1 MGRLKSDQGQL
12 FYVHLSDA
20 VPKDHL
26 VRKID
31 TALDLFWLRNELAH
45 AGRRRPQPAAAGLT
59 CGVPGDAAG
68 PSAQMAGVRLG
79 KTPPGGRV
87 AFGEAGVGDRAL
99 LRLLDATSPAVVLND
114 GLGLSPGHLRL
125 IR

>member
-1 MGRLKSDQGQL
+1 MGRLKSGQGQL
-12 FYVHLSDA
+12 FYEFHLSDA

-31 TALDLFWLRNELAH
+31 TALDLSWLRNELAH
-45 AGRRRPQPAAAGLT
+45 ALDAGGTQPAAAGLT
-59 CGVPGDAAG
+59 CGVPGGAAG

-79 KTPPGGRV
+79 KSENPAWEGTV

-99 LRLLDATSPAVVLND
+99 LR
-114 GLGLSPGHLRL
+114 
-125 IR
+125 

>member
-1 MGRLKSDQGQL
+1 MMGRLKSDQGQL

-31 TALDLFWLRNELAH
+31 TALDLSWLRNELAH
-45 AGRRRPQPAAAGLT
+45 ALDAGGTQPAAAGLT
-59 CGVPGDAAG
+59 CGVPGGAAG

-99 LRLLDATSPAVVLND
+99 LR
-114 GLGLSPGHLRL
+114 
-125 IR
+125 